1 MSIQTNCELPLCLM
15 DKNEEL
21 NNYDFVLFH
30 LFESNKTY
38 REYFLNL
45 RKSNPT
51 RLMILDNSAYEFY
64 IKGESIDLNKYADTI
79 KLLKPNVYILPD
91 VLMDMEKTVQITR
104 SFWSE
109 FVLQLPDSKPM
120 AVLQGR
126 TPYQL
131 IECLNIYKD
140 MNINHIAIPF
150 HNDFFRELGFY
161 IDSTTRKAFDKW
173 HGMRGISK
181 DTCYAMGRIKFLRDN
196 HKNIL
201 DGIKHLH
208 FLGSHDPFEKTI
220 YNMLTIEPSGMTFT
234 MDTGYPVKCGI
245 KGVQLGKEKTKPEV
259 IIDEFLDKNLSESTK
274 RCIIN
279 NVTIFR
285 DL

>member
-64 IKGESIDLNKYADTI
+64 IKGESLDLNKYADTI
-79 KLLKPNVYILPD
+79 KLLKPDIYILPD
-91 VLMDMEKTVQITR
+91 VLMDMEKTVQITKA
-104 SFWSE
+104 FWSE
-109 FVLQLPDSKPM
+109 FALQLPDSKPM

-126 TPYQL
+126 TQDQM

-150 HNDFFRELGFY
+150 HNDFFWDLGFD
-161 IDSTTRKAFDKW
+161 IDSTTRKAFDNW
-173 HGMRGISK
+173 HGMRGMSK
-181 DTCYAMGRIKFLRDN
+181 DTYYAMGRIKFLHDY

-220 YNMLTIEPSGMTFT
+220 HNMLTIGSSGMTFT

-245 KGVQLGKEKTKPEV
+245 KGIQLGKERTKPEV
-259 IIDEFLDKNLSESTK
+259 IIDEFLDKKLSESTK